1 MTLINR
7 TITKKVANTNLS
19 QVEDKIGIKSKL
31 IFSYLTKN
39 SQHRNK
45 NFGLSSQVSKIGFFF
60 ISWLLLFSFFPAP
73 GKSAETG
80 RLGVV
85 RSPENAQQW
94 QGIVSR
100 LQATG
105 FDYCVVELANLDEAE
120 DLTGV
125 GVLLIPNVETMT
137 GEQVQALQSWV
148 NLGGRTIASGP
159 TGSLSQ
165 ANVRSQL
172 RSLLGAYW
180 GFPLSSPATLDP
192 LRTRQQIWVRKKNLS
207 GTLRGGVVIPA
218 GLNSSTAA
226 VWQSDGT
233 PPAVITTE
241 NSTFLGW
248 RWGVDT
254 ASTAEIDA
262 AWLEAAVGRYGSFTA
277 ASGKS
282 LGACNGGSV
291 AASEPSAINVID
303 TASLP
308 PRQNRPNS
316 NPTVNNS
323 PPSTPRAA
331 LPPRNSQPQP
341 SPPTSRG
348 TPIAARQVV
357 AMREELTSLIGRYES
372 AILAADLTH
381 KKLNLS
387 TTEAVEQSEKSP
399 QVKNPST
406 NQALEQARS
415 GLQNFV
421 QSIETQN
428 YDRARSEWQQ
438 ARRSLLDN
446 YPVAA
451 HGAEIRAMWLDRGT
465 IVQAKSEQD
474 LARIFDR
481 MAAAGINTVFF
492 ETVNAG
498 YPIYP
503 SQVAPEQNPLT
514 KGWDPLAAAI
524 KLARSRGMEL
534 HAWVWIF
541 ATANQRHNPIIGQP
555 INYPGPVLAARPD
568 WAIRDNRGNLFH
580 PNSKKAFLDPANSE
594 ARSYLLSLL
603 EEIATKY
610 DVDGIQFDYIRYP
623 FQDPNNNQSHGY
635 SQAANTLFKELSGVD
650 PKSLSPRHSLWQKW
664 TEFRIQQVDS
674 FVATAFQRLRQKRPD
689 LIISA
694 AVFPIPKQERL
705 NKIQQNW
712 EEWANRGNIDIMVPM
727 TYAENTEKLEEMTEP
742 LYNPALLKSTLLLPG
757 IRLLNLPDVVAID
770 QMQLL
775 RNSPTG
781 GYALFAAENLN
792 NNLESQFRSS
802 PKQQQPLPHREPFAA
817 AASRYQA
824 LQQEWIFLLLNNNL
838 AMSKSVMREWSQ
850 EVDKLAVTLDKL
862 AAEPSAENLSAAKVA
877 LAAFRGNFS
886 GWMESQAREKPYQV
900 QVWSNRLAS
909 LERLLNYGERVVIT
923 VNSKQ

>member
-1 MTLINR
+1 MKNIPERENNFWLG
-7 TITKKVANTNLS
+7 S
-19 QVEDKIGIKSKL
+19 QL
-31 IFSYLTKN
+31 
-39 SQHRNK
+39 
-45 NFGLSSQVSKIGFFF
+45 SKIVFFF
-60 ISWLLLFSFFPAP
+60 VSWLLLFSLNPAP

-80 RLGVV
+80 KLGVV

-105 FDYCVVELANLDEAE
+105 FDYCVVELSNLDRAD

-125 GVLLIPNVETMT
+125 GVLLVPNVETMT
-137 GEQVQALQSWV
+137 GEQVQALQSWA
-148 NLGGRTIASGP
+148 NSGGRMIVSGP

-192 LRTRQQIWVRKKNLS
+192 LRTRQQIWVRQKDLS

-218 GLNSSTAA
+218 GLNSATAA

-254 ASTAEIDA
+254 ASSAEIDA
-262 AWLEAAVGRYGSFTA
+262 AWLQAAVGRYGSFTA

-282 LGACNGGSV
+282 LGACGGGNV
-291 AASEPSAINVID
+291 ATSEPSSINTINAV
-303 TASLP
+303 SLP
-308 PRQNRPNS
+308 ARQNRPNS
-316 NPTVNNS
+316 TTRTNNS
-323 PPSTPRAA
+323 PPSSPYNVPRAA
-331 LPPRNSQPQP
+331 LPARNPQNP
-341 SPPTSRG
+341 QTQSPPPSSRG

-372 AILAADLTH
+372 AILAADITQR
-381 KKLNLS
+381 KLDIS
-387 TTEAVEQSEKSP
+387 TTEAVEQAQRSP

-406 NQALEQARS
+406 NQTLTQARS
-415 GLQNFV
+415 QLQNFL
-421 QSIETQN
+421 QAIETQN

-438 ARRSLLDN
+438 AHSSLLNN
-446 YPVAA
+446 YPITTTN
-451 HGAEIRAMWLDRGT
+451 AEIRAMWLDRGT
-465 IVQAKSEQD
+465 IVKAKSEQD

-524 KLARSRGMEL
+524 KLARDRGMEL

-541 ATANQRHNPIIGQP
+541 ATANQRHNTIIGQP
-555 INYPGPVLAARPD
+555 IDYPGPVLTAHPN
-568 WAIRDNRGNLFH
+568 WAIRDNRGRLFH
-580 PNSKKAFLDPANSE
+580 PNSKKAFLDPGNPE

-603 EEIATKY
+603 TEIATKY
-610 DVDGIQFDYIRYP
+610 EVDGIQLDYIRYP

-635 SQAANTLFKELSGVD
+635 SQATSELFKELSGVD
-650 PKSLSPRHSLWQKW
+650 PKTISPRHSLWQKW

-674 FVATAFQRLRQKRPD
+674 FVAMAADNLRQKRPD

-694 AVFPIPKQERL
+694 AVFPMPRQERL

-727 TYAENTEKLEEMTEP
+727 TYAENTAELQQMTEP
-742 LYNPALLKSTLLLPG
+742 LYNPALLKSTLILPG

-775 RNSPTG
+775 RDSPAG

-792 NNLESQFRSS
+792 NNLETRFRSS
-802 PKQQQPLPHREPFAA
+802 PKNTQPLPHRQPFAA

-838 AMSKSVMREWSQ
+838 AMSKSVLTEWSQ
-850 EVDKLAVTLDKL
+850 EADKLAAVLDKL
-862 AAEPSAENLSAAKVA
+862 AAEPSATNLSAAKVT
-877 LAAFRGNFS
+877 LASFRGKFS
-886 GWMESQAREKPYQV
+886 VWMQSQATENSYQV
-900 QVWSNRLAS
+900 QIWSNRLAS
-909 LERLLNYGERVVIT
+909 LEKLLNYGERVVL
-923 VNSKQ
+923 K